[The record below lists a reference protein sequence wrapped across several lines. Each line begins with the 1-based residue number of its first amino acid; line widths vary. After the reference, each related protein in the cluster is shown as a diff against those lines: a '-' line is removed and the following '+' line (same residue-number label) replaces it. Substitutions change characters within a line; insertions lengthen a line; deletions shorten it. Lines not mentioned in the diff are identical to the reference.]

1 MIDYQAKLNPVAR
14 DMKPSGIRKF
24 FEIAATR
31 KDCIS
36 LGVGEPDFVT
46 PEKFSRAGI
55 QSILDGKTQY
65 TANAGLMELRKAIS
79 KYLDGFIGVHYDP
92 ASEVIVT
99 VGASEGLDA
108 AFRAV
113 CAPGDEVLVPEPC
126 FVCYAPLV
134 SLTGATPVAVK
145 CHIEDEFKLNPAE
158 VEAAITDKT
167 KAIIVAFPNNPTG
180 ALMSEQMLKDICEIA
195 RSVGAWVLCDEVY
208 RGLTQ
213 EDVYSPSVADLYEKG
228 ISTASMSK
236 VFSMAGLRFGWIA
249 APREIIEAVLHH
261 RDYNTISVGMLDEYF
276 TELALTAKDKIL
288 ERNRAIIRENLEILD
303 KWVQSEPRASY
314 VKPKAGT
321 TAFVKIDTKL
331 TSHEFCERLVKE
343 KGVMFTPGSALHTE
357 GYVRIGYANNKDVLQ
372 KGLALTSEFLKE
384 ID

>member
-1 MIDYQAKLNPVAR
+1 MKIESFGVEQWMNEWETKCAYNVAETCVESVTVEELLE
-14 DMKPSGIRKF
+14 MAG
-24 FEIAATR
+24 
-31 KDCIS
+31 
-36 LGVGEPDFVT
+36 VT
-46 PEKFSRAGI
+46 PEQMTRD
-55 QSILDGKTQY
+55 LLGKKLTY
-65 TANAGLMELRKAIS
+65 GWIEGSEKVRSLIAGLYQKQTPANIVTTHGCIGANMLVHETLVEPGDHVISVIPTYQQHYSIPESFGARIETLRLKPENGFLPDLDELRAM
-79 KYLDGFIGVHYDP
+79 
-92 ASEVIVT
+92 
-99 VGASEGLDA
+99 
-108 AFRAV
+108 
-113 CAPGDEVLVPEPC
+113 
-126 FVCYAPLV
+126 
-134 SLTGATPVAVK
+134 VK
-145 CHIEDEFKLNPAE
+145 PDTKLICINN
-158 VEAAITDKT
+158 
-167 KAIIVAFPNNPTG
+167 PNNPTG

-208 RGLTQ
+208 RGLIQ

-321 TAFVKIDTKL
+321 TAFVKIVTKL

>member
-1 MIDYQAKLNPVAR
+1 
-14 DMKPSGIRKF
+14 MKPSGIRKF

-180 ALMSEQMLKDICEIA
+180 GVMEKADLEAIVPIIEKHDLMVFSDEIYGELVYNGLKFASIASIGNMRERTIILSGFSKAFAMTGWRLGYICAPKPVMDVVYKIHQYGIMCAPTAAQYAALAALEESFKDDFAEVA
-195 RSVGAWVLCDEVY
+195 EMRSKYDERRRYLVD
-208 RGLTQ
+208 RLNAMGLTCF
-213 EDVYSPSVADLYEKG
+213 EPRGAFYAFPCVK
-228 ISTASMSK
+228 ST
-236 VFSMAGLRFGWIA
+236 
-249 APREIIEAVLHH
+249 
-261 RDYNTISVGMLDEYF
+261 GMDGEQF
-276 TELALTAKDKIL
+276 ALALLDAKNVAVVPGGAFGDSGKDFIRISYAYSVEAIKTALDKI
-288 ERNRAIIRENLEILD
+288 E
-303 KWVQSEPRASY
+303 
-314 VKPKAGT
+314 
-321 TAFVKIDTKL
+321 
-331 TSHEFCERLVKE
+331 
-343 KGVMFTPGSALHTE
+343 
-357 GYVRIGYANNKDVLQ
+357 
-372 KGLALTSEFLKE
+372 EFLAE
-384 ID
+384 IKK